1 MEYWPH
7 ELPSWE
13 TPGTIH
19 HCLAAGDER
28 LRQPERQVL
37 DTLVDAGSLGLVR
50 GAELA
55 LRWEVLCSAGYAIE
69 RCSGTPRRVGG
80 WSNPKEALHD

>member
-1 MEYWPH
+1 VEYWPH
-7 ELPSWE
+7 ELSSWE
-13 TPGTIH
+13 TSGTIH

-28 LRQPERQVL
+28 MRQPERQVL

-55 LRWEVLCSAGYAIE
+55 LR
-69 RCSGTPRRVGG
+69 
-80 WSNPKEALHD
+80 